1 MYPPSQHTTNKQQFQ
16 RQWSSTPIYRVH
28 ETQRVHIPQAFL
40 SSSATVP
47 DIAKQWGESGNE
59 NEQTETDNVAD
70 ENAVMAQALLND
82 VWKLVG
88 YISAKEMR
96 KIPDSITH

>member
-1 MYPPSQHTTNKQQFQ
+1 M
-16 RQWSSTPIYRVH
+16 
-28 ETQRVHIPQAFL
+28 
-40 SSSATVP
+40 P

-88 YISAKEMR
+88 YIPAKKMR